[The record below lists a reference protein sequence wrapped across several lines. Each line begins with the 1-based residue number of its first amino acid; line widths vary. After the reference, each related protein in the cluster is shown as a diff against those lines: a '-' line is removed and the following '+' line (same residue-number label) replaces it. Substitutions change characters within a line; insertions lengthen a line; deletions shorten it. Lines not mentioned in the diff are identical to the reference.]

1 VDGIIRAPGIAAA
14 AVVALTIGLS
24 VPLRAQTTASEAPT
38 AASSSATA
46 ATTTANEIFDRV
58 QRANADRAAALAS
71 YTSTR
76 HYAVLEPGHPP
87 DAEMVVSASFVAPST
102 KSFKTVS
109 THGVGWIHRRVF
121 HGLMD
126 AELDAAAGKQK
137 VDSSISP
144 ANYAAQLMGTEQRN
158 GRDCYVLALTPKRRD
173 KYLFVGKVWIDKEDA
188 AIARVE
194 GEPAKSPSF
203 WIVKAPFVR
212 EYQRIGGFWLPSRD
226 ETHSQIRFAGEYI
239 LEIQYADYQIVPKGS
254 PGTHD
259 DDARRD

>member
-1 VDGIIRAPGIAAA
+1 MRTHLIAAA
-14 AVVALTIGLS
+14 IVLASLTAWSPSLG
-24 VPLRAQTTASEAPT
+24 AQTVAAEGPTASSTTTPAPI
-38 AASSSATA
+38 
-46 ATTTANEIFDRV
+46 TANEIFERM
-58 QRANADRAAALAS
+58 QRASADRAVALAS

-87 DAEMVVSASFVAPST
+87 DAEMVVSMTYVAPST

-121 HGLMD
+121 RGLMD
-126 AELDAAAGKQK
+126 AELDAANGKQK
-137 VDSSISP
+137 VDSSITS
-144 ANYAAQLMGTEQRN
+144 ANYDAQLMGTEQRN
-158 GRDCYVLALTPKRRD
+158 GRDCYVLALKPRHQN

-203 WIVKAPFVR
+203 WVVKAPFVR
-212 EYQRIGGFWLPSRD
+212 EYQRIGGFWLPARD

-239 LEIQYADYQIVPKGS
+239 LEIQYADYEIVPKGS
-254 PGTHD
+254 PEAHD
-259 DDARRD
+259 GDARRD